1 MHKTFLFDMSKLTLN
16 NDMYGITVTSL
27 ELTFMSNLFRCT
39 IYYCFLYQ
47 LQDKKVIVEYA
58 FTFILFYVSW
68 YQIQLII
75 IHWHEMQIN
84 FYAILSI
91 FTGYRNTNII
101 NVNIFFSDILW
112 TITVMLIAC
121 YFVFT
126 AGFHLKRFPVVAG

>member
-1 MHKTFLFDMSKLTLN
+1 MHITFLFDMSKLTLN

-75 IHWHEMQIN
+75 IRRSDIYHL
-84 FYAILSI
+84 LSI

>member
-1 MHKTFLFDMSKLTLN
+1 MRNWESNLHKTFLFDMSKLTLN

-75 IHWHEMQIN
+75 IH
-84 FYAILSI
+84 LSSI
-91 FTGYRNTNII
+91 FTGYRNTNNI

>member
-1 MHKTFLFDMSKLTLN
+1 MSKLTLN

-58 FTFILFYVSW
+58 FTFILFYVSL

-75 IHWHEMQIN
+75 IHWHEMQI
-84 FYAILSI
+84 S
-91 FTGYRNTNII
+91 T
-101 NVNIFFSDILW
+101 
-112 TITVMLIAC
+112 
-121 YFVFT
+121 
-126 AGFHLKRFPVVAG
+126 